1 MRAFLSLMLV
11 LSMAACDGDSGDG
24 NGGGTDT
31 IPVEDTAV
39 AEDTGGGG
47 GCDLPDLAG
56 KAFRITLL
64 ESQQPTDALNPTF
77 AVDIATYINIL
88 VFYIVEHNKDEGYI
102 MMRAGPCSAE
112 FVDPDAEPAELV
124 PTAFHYGL
132 PTEPFRVEMDGC
144 DFDIEE
150 PAVLEMMFKTLNK
163 PYKVDR
169 LLGSGTIKADLSGI
183 ENGHLEGGILVDTA
197 IDLCT
202 TIPGFGVVNFHWFM
216 NLAHICPN
224 HDTDDDGAFDAYYFA
239 GTFDATDVT
248 DLFVPDEIVPIE
260 SQVDVCEP
268 HDEECIPVD

>member
-1 MRAFLSLMLV
+1 MRVLLSLMLV
-11 LSMAACDGDSGDG
+11 LTMAACDGGNDG
-24 NGGGTDT
+24 NGGGVDT
-31 IPVEDTAV
+31 TPAEDTAV
-39 AEDTGGGG
+39 PEDKGGG
-47 GCDLPDLAG
+47 GCDLPDLTG
-56 KAFRITLL
+56 KAFRITVL

-88 VFYIVEHNKDEGYI
+88 VFHIVEHNADEGYI
-102 MMRAGPCSAE
+102 MMRAGPCSAQFE
-112 FVDPDAEPAELV
+112 DPDVAPEDLV
-124 PTAFHYGL
+124 PTAFNYGL

-144 DFDIEE
+144 EFEIEE

-169 LLGSGTIKADLSGI
+169 LLGRGTIKEDLSGI
-183 ENGHLEGGILVDTA
+183 ENGQLEGGILVETA

-224 HDTDDDGAFDAYYFA
+224 HDTDDDGEFDAYYFA

-248 DLFVPDEIVPIE
+248 DLFVPDEIIPIS

-268 HDEECIPVD
+268 HDDECFPVD

>member
-1 MRAFLSLMLV
+1 M
-11 LSMAACDGDSGDG
+11 
-24 NGGGTDT
+24 
-31 IPVEDTAV
+31 
-39 AEDTGGGG
+39 
-47 GCDLPDLAG
+47 
-56 KAFRITLL
+56 
-64 ESQQPTDALNPTF
+64 
-77 AVDIATYINIL
+77 
-88 VFYIVEHNKDEGYI
+88 FYIVEHNQEEGYI
-102 MMRAGPCSAE
+102 MMHAGPCSAE
-112 FVDPDAEPAELV
+112 FVDPDAAPADLV

-132 PTEPFRVEMDGC
+132 PTEPFRVELDGG
-144 DFDIEE
+144 DFNIEE

-169 LLGSGTIKADLSGI
+169 LLGYGTIRKDLSGI

-224 HDTDDDGAFDAYYFA
+224 HDNDDDDIFDAYYFA

-248 DLFVPDEIVPIE
+248 DLFVPDEIVPIA

-268 HDEECIPVD
+268 HDAECFPAD